1 MVLFSEFFTDSPLQ
15 RVEGE
20 QLMLTTLRRA
30 GALAAICLIIGSGSA
45 QAMPSS
51 AATAAPLAAQLAK
64 VAPDLNAAVLKKAV
78 SAMQCAVASGADP
91 AARLA
96 VIDFSLPSAQQR
108 LWIFDLQRKSLLLQD
123 LVAHGSGSGDNY
135 AAAFSNIE
143 GSHQSSIGL
152 FRTSESYTGR
162 HGYSLRM
169 DGLEAGINDLA
180 RQRAI
185 VIHPADYV
193 DPAWVERY
201 GRIGRSQGCP
211 AVRPEVSQMV
221 VDNLKGGQFMF
232 SYYPDEHWL
241 ATSEFLNCPQRGTRL
256 VAARSE

>member
-1 MVLFSEFFTDSPLQ
+1 
-15 RVEGE
+15 
-20 QLMLTTLRRA
+20 MLTTLRRA
-30 GALAAICLIIGSGSA
+30 GVLAALCLFVSSGA
-45 QAMPSS
+45 VQAVGTPQPM
-51 AATAAPLAAQLAK
+51 AAPLVTQLARI
-64 VAPDLNAAVLKKAV
+64 APDLNGIVLQKAV
-78 SAMQCAVASGADP
+78 SAMECALASGADP
-91 AARLA
+91 AERLA
-96 VIDFSLPSAQQR
+96 VIDFSLPSSEQR
-108 LWIFDLQRKSLLLQD
+108 LWIFDLQQKRLLLQD

-169 DGLEAGINDLA
+169 DGLEPGINDLA

-185 VIHPADYV
+185 VIHAADYV
-193 DPAWVERY
+193 DLNWIDRY

-211 AVRPEVSQMV
+211 AVRPEVAGMV
-221 VDNLKGGQFMF
+221 VDKLKGGQFMF

-241 ATSEFLNCPQRGTRL
+241 ATSEFLNCPQRDKQL
-256 VAARSE
+256 LAAKSE

>member
-1 MVLFSEFFTDSPLQ
+1 
-15 RVEGE
+15 
-20 QLMLTTLRRA
+20 MLTQLRRA
-30 GALAAICLIIGSGSA
+30 GVLAAFCLAVSSGSV
-45 QAMPSS
+45 QAVNSPQPMS
-51 AATAAPLAAQLAK
+51 TPLVTQLTR
-64 VAPDLNAAVLKKAV
+64 VAPEMNAAVLKKAV
-78 SAMQCAVASGADP
+78 SSMECALANGAEP

-96 VIDFSLPSAQQR
+96 VIDFSLPSSEQR
-108 LWIFDLQRKSLLLQD
+108 LWIFDLQRKKLLLQD
-123 LVAHGSGSGDNY
+123 LVAHGAGSGDNY

-152 FRTSESYTGR
+152 FRTQESYIGR

-169 DGLEAGINDLA
+169 DGLEPGINDLA

-185 VIHPADYV
+185 VIHAADYV
-193 DPAWVERY
+193 DPGWVDRY

-211 AVRPEVSQMV
+211 AVRPEVASMV

-241 ATSEFLNCPQRGTRL
+241 ATSEFLNCPQRDNQI
-256 VAARSE
+256 VAAAESNR

>member
-1 MVLFSEFFTDSPLQ
+1 
-15 RVEGE
+15 
-20 QLMLTTLRRA
+20 MLTRLRRA
-30 GALAAICLIIGSGSA
+30 GALVIICLSVSAGSA
-45 QAMPSS
+45 HAVTGS
-51 AATAAPLAAQLAK
+51 ASAGMPLAAQLAS
-64 VAPDLNAAVLKKAV
+64 VAPDLNNAVLKKAV
-78 SAMQCAVASGADP
+78 SAMECAVASGADP

-211 AVRPEVSQMV
+211 AVRPEISKMV

-241 ATSEFLNCPQRGTRL
+241 ATSEFLNCPQRGKPL
-256 VAARSE
+256 LAARAE

>member
-1 MVLFSEFFTDSPLQ
+1 
-15 RVEGE
+15 
-20 QLMLTTLRRA
+20 MLTTLRRA
-30 GALAAICLIIGSGSA
+30 SALAAVCLSIVSTPVHA
-45 QAMPSS
+45 VTTTPFP
-51 AATAAPLAAQLAK
+51 TAPLASQLSHL
-64 VAPDLNAAVLKKAV
+64 APDLNAAVLNKAV
-78 SAMQCAVASGADP
+78 TAMECAVANGAAP

-96 VIDFSLPSAQQR
+96 VIDFSLPSAEER
-108 LWIFDLQRKSLLLQD
+108 LWIFDLQSKKLLLQD

-162 HGYSLRM
+162 HGYSLRV
-169 DGLEAGINDLA
+169 DGLEPGINDLA

-193 DPAWVERY
+193 DPNWIARY

-211 AVRPEVSQMV
+211 AVRPEVAGMV

-241 ATSEFLNCPQRGTRL
+241 ATSAFLNCPQRDRQL
-256 VAARSE
+256 LAARAE

>member
-1 MVLFSEFFTDSPLQ
+1 
-15 RVEGE
+15 
-20 QLMLTTLRRA
+20 MLTKLRQA
-30 GALAAICLIIGSGSA
+30 GVMAAFCLSVGSGSVHA
-45 QAMPSS
+45 VTTSQSLV
-51 AATAAPLAAQLAK
+51 APLATQLSR
-64 VAPDLNAAVLKKAV
+64 VAPSLDAAVLNKAV
-78 SAMQCAVASGADP
+78 SAMECAVASGAEP

-96 VIDFSLPSAQQR
+96 VIDFSLPSAQKR
-108 LWIFDLQRKSLLLQD
+108 LWIFDLQSKSLLLKD

-152 FRTSESYTGR
+152 FRTSESYIGR

-169 DGLEAGINDLA
+169 DGLEPGINDLA

-193 DPAWVERY
+193 DPNWVVRY

-211 AVRPEVSQMV
+211 AVRPEVANMV

-241 ATSEFLNCPQRGTRL
+241 ATSTFLNCPQRDKQL
-256 VAARSE
+256 LAAKGEQ

>member
-1 MVLFSEFFTDSPLQ
+1 
-15 RVEGE
+15 
-20 QLMLTTLRRA
+20 MLTQLRRA
-30 GALAAICLIIGSGSA
+30 GVLAAFCLAVSSGSV
-45 QAMPSS
+45 QAVNRPQPMS
-51 AATAAPLAAQLAK
+51 TPLVTQLTR
-64 VAPDLNAAVLKKAV
+64 VAPEMNPAVLKKAV
-78 SAMQCAVASGADP
+78 SSMECALANGAEP

-96 VIDFSLPSAQQR
+96 VIDFSLPSSEQR
-108 LWIFDLQRKSLLLQD
+108 LWIFDLQRKKLLLQD
-123 LVAHGSGSGDNY
+123 LVAHGAGSGDNY

-152 FRTSESYTGR
+152 FRTQESYIGR

-169 DGLEAGINDLA
+169 DGLEPGINDLA

-185 VIHPADYV
+185 VIHAADYV
-193 DPAWVERY
+193 DPSWVDRY

-211 AVRPEVSQMV
+211 AVRPEVASMV

-241 ATSEFLNCPQRGTRL
+241 ATSEFLNCPQRDNQL
-256 VAARSE
+256 VAAAESNR